1 MLDGPSPLQVKEQGM
16 FETIFL
22 ASWLASVPAALPIW
36 PYSRRW
42 GFKPSAILGV
52 LLVTLLILS
61 VIDPNF

>member
-1 MLDGPSPLQVKEQGM
+1 M
-16 FETIFL
+16 FETILL
-22 ASWLASVPAALPIW
+22 AGLLVSVPASLPIW

-42 GFKPSAILGV
+42 GFKPSAVLGI

>member
-1 MLDGPSPLQVKEQGM
+1 M

-22 ASWLASVPAALPIW
+22 ASWLVSVPAALPIW

-42 GFKPSAILGV
+42 GFKPSAILGI
-52 LLVTLLILS
+52 LLVTLLVLS

>member
-1 MLDGPSPLQVKEQGM
+1 M

-22 ASWLASVPAALPIW
+22 AGLVASVPASLPVW

-42 GFKPSAILGV
+42 GLKPSIGLGV
-52 LLVTLLILS
+52 VVVALLILS